1 MVDHTPQ
8 AIKDL
13 VNKVLTRA
21 HALLSDRQRWTQG
34 TLARNADG
42 VHTTPTYDTA
52 TSWCAVGAVE
62 RACFELARAEGFS
75 AERSEQIKDRALHV
89 LAQEIRLGGDTET
102 GRAFPPPAYGPQ
114 NARQRQS
121 DQATIISL
129 NDTGS
134 ARDGETAYDRILRA
148 FGKAMSV
155 EGVVSHAIAYR
166 RRVAAQKA
174 WATRKA
180 NEAAA
185 KVAEAVPAAAPVI
198 EMVFGGTL
206 PQAPVAVETKK
217 EVQV

>member
-102 GRAFPPPAYGPQ
+102 GRAFPPPAYGPPSQ
-114 NARQRQS
+114 RQRQM
-121 DQATIISL
+121 DQATIIDL
-129 NDTGS
+129 NDRNDRNDPRIDRVTVVTQNNH
-134 ARDGETAYDRILRA
+134 GEGAYDRILGA
-148 FGKAMSV
+148 FVRAMSV

-166 RRVAAQKA
+166 RRVAAQK
-174 WATRKA
+174 
-180 NEAAA
+180 
-185 KVAEAVPAAAPVI
+185 
-198 EMVFGGTL
+198 
-206 PQAPVAVETKK
+206 
-217 EVQV
+217 